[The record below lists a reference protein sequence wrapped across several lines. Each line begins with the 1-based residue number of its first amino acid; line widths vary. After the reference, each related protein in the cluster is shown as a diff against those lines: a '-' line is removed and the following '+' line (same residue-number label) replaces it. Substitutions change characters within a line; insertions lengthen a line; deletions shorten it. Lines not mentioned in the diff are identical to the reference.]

1 MVVTGEAGSV
11 LNVFV
16 QEYFE
21 WIRVWLLVSWSL
33 DDERILISLICITKV
48 KDHRPLLRIELCDLS
63 ITESNCVDLRS
74 SIEIILDHLLE
85 VDVREHEVEN
95 AWIEIPWWIENNGI
109 VACHGKGVLDR

>member
-48 KDHRPLLRIELCDLS
+48 KDH
-63 ITESNCVDLRS
+63 
-74 SIEIILDHLLE
+74 
-85 VDVREHEVEN
+85 
-95 AWIEIPWWIENNGI
+95 
-109 VACHGKGVLDR
+109 